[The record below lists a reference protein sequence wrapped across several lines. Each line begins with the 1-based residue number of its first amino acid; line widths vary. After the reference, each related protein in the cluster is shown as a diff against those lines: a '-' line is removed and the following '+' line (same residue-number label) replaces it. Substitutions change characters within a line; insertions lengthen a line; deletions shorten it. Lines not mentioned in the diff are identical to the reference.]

1 MTDLPLTAA
10 TGRAAASG
18 AAGSGPV
25 HRAPWRDGLL
35 NVLIA
40 GTALSVGLGLG
51 EWLVRWVA
59 PQQLVLK
66 RPDVWQPVDSLGWV
80 NRPNLNT
87 TINTGERTVR
97 LFTDQD
103 GFRVGPAG
111 RVEGTQRILLL
122 GDSFMEALQAE
133 YDQSLPGLL
142 EARLAPRLH
151 HAVAVRNTGVGG
163 WDPPQYLI
171 EARRTLGRE
180 PFDLVLVAVYLGN
193 DIVPEPIE
201 RYAPRAPVEVHR
213 LRLPRQ
219 LNGRELIDAVLYPV
233 NDFLELRSQ
242 LFIFLKTRLHS
253 LRTRLGLTAEE
264 FPVGLLRQEAGSPR
278 WSVTARI
285 LSDIRDVARTHGV
298 PTTFVLIP
306 APYQVDSAEFHRSLQ
321 GFRIDS
327 SAVDLGQPNRLLAAA
342 MRGHHLEVLDVLP
355 AFREAQQG
363 GSRLYGQVDRHLSPA
378 GHELLARLVEPLVV
392 DRLAAPNR
400 PAPPKVTAR

>member
-1 MTDLPLTAA
+1 MTDLPFTAM
-10 TGRAAASG
+10 TGRAAG
-18 AAGSGPV
+18 AGS
-25 HRAPWRDGLL
+25 RTPWRDWLL

-40 GTALSVGLGLG
+40 GAALLAGLGLG

-66 RPDVWQPVDSLGWV
+66 RPDVWQPADSVGWV

-103 GFRVGPAG
+103 GFRVGAAG
-111 RVEGTQRILLL
+111 RVEGKQHILLL
-122 GDSFMEALQAE
+122 GDSFMEALQMD

-142 EARLAPRLH
+142 EAHLAQRFH
-151 HAVAVRNTGVGG
+151 HAIAIRNTGVGG

-180 PFDLVLVAVYLGN
+180 HFDLALVAVYLGN
-193 DIVPEPIE
+193 DIVPERIE

-219 LNGRELIDAVLYPV
+219 LSGREFIDALLYPV
-233 NDFLELRSQ
+233 NDFLEVRSQ
-242 LFIFLKTRLHS
+242 LFILLKTRLQA

-264 FPVGLLRQEAGSPR
+264 FPVGLLRQEAASPR
-278 WSVTARI
+278 WSVTADI
-285 LSDIRDVARTHGV
+285 LSDIRNVARAHGV
-298 PTTFVLIP
+298 STLFVLIP
-306 APYQVDSAEFHRSLQ
+306 APYQVDSAEFHRSLR
-321 GFRIDS
+321 GFQIDS
-327 SAVDLGQPNRLLAAA
+327 GAVDLDQPNRLLAAA
-342 MRGHHLEVLDVLP
+342 MRGHHLEVLDVLR
-355 AFREAQQG
+355 AFREAQQAG
-363 GSRLYGQVDRHLSPA
+363 GRLYGRVDRHLSPA

-392 DRLAAPNR
+392 ERLGARNR
-400 PAPPKVTAR
+400 LVLSTVTAR

>member
-1 MTDLPLTAA
+1 MTDLPFTAL
-10 TGRAAASG
+10 TGRAAG
-18 AAGSGPV
+18 AGP
-25 HRAPWRDGLL
+25 RKRWRDWLL

-40 GTALSVGLGLG
+40 GAALLAGLGLG

-66 RPDVWQPVDSLGWV
+66 RPDVWQPADSVGWV

-122 GDSFMEALQAE
+122 GDSFMEALQTE
-133 YDQSLPGLL
+133 YDQSFPGLL
-142 EARLAPRLH
+142 EAHLAQRLH
-151 HAVAVRNTGVGG
+151 GAVAIRNTGVGG

-180 PFDLVLVAVYLGN
+180 HFDLALVAVYLGN
-193 DIVPEPIE
+193 DIVPERIE

-219 LNGRELIDAVLYPV
+219 LSGREFIDAVLYPV

-242 LFIFLKTRLHS
+242 LFILLKTRLQA

-278 WSVTARI
+278 WSVTAGI
-285 LSDIRDVARTHGV
+285 LSDIRDVARAHGV
-298 PTTFVLIP
+298 TTLFVLIP
-306 APYQVDSAEFHRSLQ
+306 APYQVDSAEFHRSLR
-321 GFRIDS
+321 GFQIDS
-327 SAVDLGQPNRLLAAA
+327 AAVDLDQPNRLLATA

-355 AFREAQQG
+355 AFRKAQQA
-363 GSRLYGQVDRHLSPA
+363 GSRLYGRVDRHLSSA

-392 DRLAAPNR
+392 ERLAAPDR
-400 PAPPKVTAR
+400 LAHPTVTAR

>member
-1 MTDLPLTAA
+1 MTDLPFTAV
-10 TGRAAASG
+10 TRRAAA
-18 AAGSGPV
+18 AGPRTS
-25 HRAPWRDGLL
+25 WRGWLL

-40 GTALSVGLGLG
+40 AAALLAGVGLG

-66 RPDVWQPVDSLGWV
+66 RPDVWQPADSVGWV
-80 NRPNLNT
+80 NRPNLST

-122 GDSFMEALQAE
+122 GDSFMEALQTE

-142 EARLAPRLH
+142 EARLAQRFH
-151 HAVAVRNTGVGG
+151 YAVGVRNTGVGG

-180 PFDLVLVAVYLGN
+180 HFDLALVAVYLGN
-193 DIVPEPIE
+193 DIVPERIE

-213 LRLPRQ
+213 LHLPRQ
-219 LNGRELIDAVLYPV
+219 LSGREFIDAVLYPI
-233 NDFLELRSQ
+233 NDFLEVRSH
-242 LFIFLKTRLHS
+242 LFILLKTRLQA

-264 FPVGLLRQEAGSPR
+264 FPVGLLREEAGSPR
-278 WSVTARI
+278 WSVTADI
-285 LSDIRDVARTHGV
+285 LSDIRDVARAHSV
-298 PTTFVLIP
+298 PTLFVLIP
-306 APYQVDSAEFHRSLQ
+306 APYQVDSAEFHRSLR
-321 GFRIDS
+321 GFQIDS
-327 SAVDLGQPNRLLAAA
+327 GAVDLDQPNRLLATA

-355 AFREAQQG
+355 EFREAQQA
-363 GSRLYGQVDRHLSPA
+363 GSRLYGRVDRHLSPA
-378 GHELLARLVEPLVV
+378 GHDLLARLVEPLVV
-392 DRLAAPNR
+392 KRLGARNRLALPT
-400 PAPPKVTAR
+400 VTAR